1 MSQDDPARR
10 AAASLA
16 ESVAVG
22 QALSGI
28 IDDIVTAA
36 GWIADALNAGGK
48 VLLFGNGG
56 SAADSQ
62 HLAAELVGRFER
74 ERRPA
79 AAIALTTDTS
89 ALTAIANDYGVEQMF
104 SRQVQALA
112 SEGDVAIGL
121 STSGASPNVLE
132 GVAAAKRAGA
142 RTIALTGENGGLLA
156 EACDLALQVPS
167 QRTARI
173 QEGHITIGH
182 VMCELVEPSIPGT

>member
-1 MSQDDPARR
+1 MSQDDPAGR
-10 AAASLA
+10 AAASLE
-16 ESVAVG
+16 ESVAIG
-22 QALSGI
+22 QALSGLV
-28 IDDIVTAA
+28 DEIVTGA

-56 SAADSQ
+56 SAADCQ

-112 SEGDVAIGL
+112 
-121 STSGASPNVLE
+121 
-132 GVAAAKRAGA
+132 
-142 RTIALTGENGGLLA
+142 
-156 EACDLALQVPS
+156 
-167 QRTARI
+167 
-173 QEGHITIGH
+173 
-182 VMCELVEPSIPGT
+182 